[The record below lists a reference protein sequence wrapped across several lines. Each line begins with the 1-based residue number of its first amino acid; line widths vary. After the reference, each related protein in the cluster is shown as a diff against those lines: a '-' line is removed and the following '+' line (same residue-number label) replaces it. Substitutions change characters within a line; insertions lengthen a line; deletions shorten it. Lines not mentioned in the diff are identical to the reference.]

1 MKHRELRGLT
11 ATGKKSR
18 GLSGKGSK
26 HKAQRP
32 SRRGVQKRLNTL
44 SLRRYR

>member
-1 MKHRELRGLT
+1 LRGLT

-18 GLSGKGSK
+18 GVFGKGNKSKK
-26 HKAQRP
+26 HKP
-32 SRRGVQKRLNTL
+32 SRRAASKRNNII